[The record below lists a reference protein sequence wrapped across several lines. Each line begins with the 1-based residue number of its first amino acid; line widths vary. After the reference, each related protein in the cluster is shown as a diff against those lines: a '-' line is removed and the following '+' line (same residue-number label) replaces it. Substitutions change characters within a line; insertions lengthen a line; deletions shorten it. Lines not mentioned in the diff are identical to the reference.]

1 MPNYRRVYLPGGI
14 YFLTLVTYC
23 RRPLF
28 KDPTNVELL
37 RAATAQIKAKKPFE
51 ILAAVV
57 LPDHIHFVWQL
68 PRNDSNYS
76 QRISRLKVLFTRAF
90 KANHPLSNQVSASRL
105 KHRESD
111 VWQRRFWE
119 HTIKDETDLQQHLD
133 YVHYNPVKHGLVSC
147 PHLWEYSSF
156 SKWVSQGKYA
166 QNWGCI
172 CSGKSLNLLDF
183 KRISQQVGE

>member
-1 MPNYRRVYLPGGI
+1 MPNYRRVYIPGGI

-28 KDPTNVELL
+28 KNPDNIALL
-37 RAATAQIKAKKPFE
+37 RAAIALVQVKKPFK

-57 LPDHIHFVWQL
+57 LPDYLHFVWQL
-68 PRNDSNYS
+68 PPNDSDYS

-90 KANHPLSNQVSASRL
+90 KANHLTSSPVSASRL

-119 HTIKDETDLQQHLD
+119 HTIQDEADLHQYLD

-147 PHLWEYSSF
+147 PHLWKYSSF
-156 SKWVSQGKYA
+156 AQWISKGRYVQD
-166 QNWGCI
+166 WGCI
-172 CSGKSLNLLDF
+172 CSGKVLKPLNF
-183 KRISQQVGE
+183 KDISQKVGE

>member
-1 MPNYRRVYLPGGI
+1 MPNYRRVYVPGGT

-28 KDPTNVELL
+28 KEPSNINTL
-37 RAATAQIKAKKPFE
+37 RSAIAKVKAQKPFE
-51 ILAAVV
+51 IIAAVI
-57 LPDHIHFVWQL
+57 LPDHLHFIWQL
-68 PRNDSNYS
+68 PSDDSDYS
-76 QRISRLKVLFTRAF
+76 QRISRLKVLFTRSF
-90 KANHPLSNQVSASRL
+90 KTNQSSSWEISASRL

-119 HTIKDETDLQQHLD
+119 HLIKDERDLQQHLD

-156 SKWVSQGKYA
+156 SKWVRNDRYTPDWCCVCR
-166 QNWGCI
+166 NI
-172 CSGKSLNLLDF
+172 DP
-183 KRISQQVGE
+183 